1 MDSYVILTNFH
12 RTETCLLTEDGWND
26 AIASGNIGLTHDTD
40 DDLMYVV
47 KYFDASSWDEARV
60 IYDAWANET
69 IWSE

>member
-1 MDSYVILTNFH
+1 MDSYVILTNYH
-12 RTETCLLTEDGWND
+12 RTETSLMSEDAWND
-26 AIASGNIGLTHDTD
+26 AIASGKSVLTHDTN

-47 KYFDASSWDEARV
+47 KYFDATTWDEARV